1 MIRFI
6 QRDETIQDIDP
17 VWGLLSNSVPEK
29 EWFLLARRMKWSR
42 HTWKKHLGHHFWL
55 YLFLLPGVLYLL
67 LFKYLPMLGVVIAFQ
82 DYNVTRKIWDLPL
95 VGFKH
100 FHYLFR
106 SPEFARVLTNS
117 LLLSLFRFAA
127 GFPVPIL
134 LALMLN
140 EMRSRAYKRT
150 MQTILYLPHFISWVV
165 VYGLMQN
172 LLSPTNGLINHLL
185 QSMGQAPV
193 PFLTNPGY
201 FRPVVVLSDIW
212 KSMGWGTVVYM
223 AAIAGIDPTYYEAAI
238 MDGASRM
245 KRILHITLPMLYS
258 TIVIML
264 VLRAGALLSNGFEQ
278 VYLMQNALN
287 IDVSEVFETYTYKV
301 GIREGRF
308 SFSTAVGLFQSTVG
322 LVLILATN
330 FMSRKLGEGGLW

>member
-1 MIRFI
+1 MIRSI
-6 QRDETIQDIDP
+6 QRDETIHDNDP
-17 VWGLLSNSVPEK
+17 VWGMLSNSVPEK

-42 HTWKKHLGHHFWL
+42 HTWEKHLGHHFWL